1 MESSC
6 RRRQERSVVVRG
18 TRKRCGSTIAWSP
31 SASGERESCAI
42 LELGIDACPCIGRR
56 EGVPPNCVDLR
67 FARTGDG
74 STTKPASSGS
84 GRYARR
90 ECFWGVVDGRTCV
103 FASAWHAHRGGGGG
117 RLGKAVALCVALSRI
132 QLRSQLEVQR
142 ANAQRGPT
150 SALRRLRV
158 LFASVAVLRTGQQTR
173 AGRGPIE
180 AVWSWARAR
189 GIVGSGAFRRVLS
202 VSLSRALCRWCT

>member
-1 MESSC
+1 MAAQLSPQALDQVGMQGES
-6 RRRQERSVVVRG
+6 VFG
-18 TRKRCGSTIAWSP
+18 GWLT
-31 SASGERESCAI
+31 GERVF
-42 LELGIDACPCIGRR
+42 LRRLGTLT
-56 EGVPPNCVDLR
+56 GV
-67 FARTGDG
+67 
-74 STTKPASSGS
+74 
-84 GRYARR
+84 
-90 ECFWGVVDGRTCV
+90 E
-103 FASAWHAHRGGGGG
+103 GGG

-189 GIVGSGAFRRVLS
+189 GIVESGAFRRVLS
-202 VSLSRALCRWCT
+202 VSLSLSRALCRWCT

>member
-1 MESSC
+1 M
-6 RRRQERSVVVRG
+6 
-18 TRKRCGSTIAWSP
+18 
-31 SASGERESCAI
+31 
-42 LELGIDACPCIGRR
+42 
-56 EGVPPNCVDLR
+56 
-67 FARTGDG
+67 
-74 STTKPASSGS
+74 
-84 GRYARR
+84 
-90 ECFWGVVDGRTCV
+90 
-103 FASAWHAHRGGGGG
+103 
-117 RLGKAVALCVALSRI
+117 ALCVALSRI

-189 GIVGSGAFRRVLS
+189 VVSLEVARSDVFSLSLSLGLS
-202 VSLSRALCRWCT
+202 VGGVREA

>member
-1 MESSC
+1 MAAQLSPQALDQVGMQGES
-6 RRRQERSVVVRG
+6 VFG
-18 TRKRCGSTIAWSP
+18 GWLT
-31 SASGERESCAI
+31 GERVF
-42 LELGIDACPCIGRR
+42 LRRLGTLTGGR
-56 EGVPPNCVDLR
+56 
-67 FARTGDG
+67 
-74 STTKPASSGS
+74 
-84 GRYARR
+84 
-90 ECFWGVVDGRTCV
+90 
-103 FASAWHAHRGGGGG
+103 GG

-189 GIVGSGAFRRVLS
+189 GIVESGAFRRVLS

>member
-1 MESSC
+1 MFL
-6 RRRQERSVVVRG
+6 RRLG
-18 TRKRCGSTIAWSP
+18 TLT
-31 SASGERESCAI
+31 
-42 LELGIDACPCIGRR
+42 
-56 EGVPPNCVDLR
+56 GV
-67 FARTGDG
+67 
-74 STTKPASSGS
+74 
-84 GRYARR
+84 
-90 ECFWGVVDGRTCV
+90 E
-103 FASAWHAHRGGGGG
+103 GGG

-189 GIVGSGAFRRVLS
+189 AVSLKVARSDVFSLCLSLSGSLS
-202 VSLSRALCRWCT
+202 VVYVRRDWRVSRRTAALQVPYSLLAQSGGRF